1 MRSIAKKISIIT
13 AVSLF
18 TAVGA
23 NAQDGA
29 ALFKAKCSACHSVGS
44 NRLVGPG
51 LAGINEKRS
60 QEWLINWIKDS
71 QALIA
76 SGDADAI
83 AIFEEYNKSPMIPF
97 SDMSD
102 EEIIAMLDYIKSES
116 SPSSEASSEGEEVVA
131 EPVEEVNYTAE
142 DIEAGRLLFAGGK
155 SFENGGPSCVVCH
168 NVTNDAVIPGGLL
181 AKDLTNVYG
190 RLGGAG
196 VGGIVSAPPFPAMVN
211 AYKASPI
218 TEEEVMQL
226 TAFFKSVNKDEEVE
240 ASNKGFQLLAGG
252 GAAGLLII
260 LVLISIIWS
269 VRKKESTKKDIFAR
283 QLKGNDSV
291 ES

>member
-1 MRSIAKKISIIT
+1 
-13 AVSLF
+13 
-18 TAVGA
+18 
-23 NAQDGA
+23 
-29 ALFKAKCSACHSVGS
+29 
-44 NRLVGPG
+44 
-51 LAGINEKRS
+51 
-60 QEWLINWIKDS
+60 
-71 QALIA
+71 
-76 SGDADAI
+76 
-83 AIFEEYNKSPMIPF
+83 
-97 SDMSD
+97 
-102 EEIIAMLDYIKSES
+102 
-116 SPSSEASSEGEEVVA
+116 
-131 EPVEEVNYTAE
+131 
-142 DIEAGRLLFAGGK
+142 
-155 SFENGGPSCVVCH
+155 
-168 NVTNDAVIPGGLL
+168 
-181 AKDLTNVYG
+181 
-190 RLGGAG
+190 
-196 VGGIVSAPPFPAMVN
+196 MVN